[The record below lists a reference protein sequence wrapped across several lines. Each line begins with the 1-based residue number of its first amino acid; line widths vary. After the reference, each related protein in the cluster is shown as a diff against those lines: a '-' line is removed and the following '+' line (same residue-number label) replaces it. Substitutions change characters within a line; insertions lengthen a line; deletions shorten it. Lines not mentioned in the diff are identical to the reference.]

1 MENHVYLSI
10 ETTGLEVNEERIV
23 EIAALKIDNKT
34 KIRSLFHQYFNP
46 EKIISPQVSGTINL
60 TNNFLQGCPLIIEKI
75 DGFLDFIKGCNLI
88 MHNKPFVKKFLD
100 KEFNLIKKTPISNK
114 LIDTLDLARIR
125 FPNDINTIEFLYRA
139 LNLEKNIKKTCLHEV
154 ILLPLLVEKIQD
166 HETHEI
172 N

>member
-1 MENHVYLSI
+1 MENYVYLSI

-46 EKIISPQVSGTINL
+46 EKKISPEVSGTINL

-75 DGFLDFIKGCNLI
+75 DNFLDFIKDCNLI
-88 MHNKPFVKKFLD
+88 MHNKPFVKKLLD
-100 KEFNLIKKTPISNK
+100 KEFNLIKKEPLSNK
-114 LIDTLDLARIR
+114 LIDTLDLARVR
-125 FPNDINTIEFLYRA
+125 FPNDINTIEFLFRA
-139 LNLEKNIKKTCLHEV
+139 LSLEKSVVKTCLNEV
-154 ILLPLLVEKIQD
+154 ILLPILVEKIQD
-166 HETHEI
+166 HENHDI